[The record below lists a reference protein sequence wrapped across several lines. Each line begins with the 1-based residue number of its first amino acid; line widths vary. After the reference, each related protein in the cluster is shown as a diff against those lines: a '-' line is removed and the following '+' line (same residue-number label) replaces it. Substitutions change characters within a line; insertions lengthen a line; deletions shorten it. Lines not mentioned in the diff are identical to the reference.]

1 VAKTIR
7 IVLSDDH
14 EVFLEGLRMVL
25 EGAVDLTVE
34 GTAHDGDSAL
44 RLVAQH
50 APDVLL
56 LDLHMPGTEPAAVIA
71 RSKAVA
77 PATKILVLSADTRH
91 EAVTSAVA
99 AGADAFVPK
108 DASSRQ
114 VVRAIQNLVRGE
126 DLYVSYVSPSP
137 MPGLEPG
144 AALLAQT
151 LSPRERHVLKLL
163 AAGRSNRQIAEEC
176 YLSLNTVR
184 THVQNILVKLGVHSK
199 LEAAS
204 FAMRHGL
211 VGPDRNGTTPAAL
224 R

>member
-44 RLVAQH
+44 RLVAEH

-91 EAVTSAVA
+91 EAVMSAVA
-99 AGADAFVPK
+99 AGAGYASDQVSLAAAGAMLGVAFV
-108 DASSRQ
+108 
-114 VVRAIQNLVRGE
+114 LG
-126 DLYVSYVSPSP
+126 
-137 MPGLEPG
+137 
-144 AALLAQT
+144 T
-151 LSPRERHVLKLL
+151 
-163 AAGRSNRQIAEEC
+163 AAGGRLWRD
-176 YLSLNTVR
+176 
-184 THVQNILVKLGVHSK
+184 
-199 LEAAS
+199 AA
-204 FAMRHGL
+204 AMADSQQSTESR
-211 VGPDRNGTTPAAL
+211 
-224 R
+224 